1 MAATGHGA
9 TFTFSS
15 NLGTFT
21 GSVTRI
27 KVDSPTAEIVDMT
40 GVSDGVDSV
49 VLVPTGSW
57 TGGGVDVD
65 YVSSSGVDPLTL
77 VRGVGSLSFVSTGLT
92 VSRQVVLESATA
104 GVAVNEAVRGSLKF
118 LRTDYTP

>member
-27 KVDSPTAEIVDMT
+27 KVDSPTAEIADMT
-40 GVSDGVDSV
+40 GVSDPASYA

-65 YVSSSGVDPLTL
+65 YVAAAGSDPTSI
-77 VRGVGSLSFVSTGLT
+77 VRGVGALSFVSTGLT